1 MYRKVAALMAQDF
14 KDKDSLSQAVSALQ
28 HDMGEVIHSMD
39 TNQIKTGD
47 EVSRLYD
54 KIESVNSAVSDIKL
68 DVDKR
73 QKVLEDKINK
83 LESDLSDELDEN
95 NSKITS
101 LQKDIGDSNK
111 QLLFLAVSAILSY
124 LFTHFA

>member
-1 MYRKVAALMAQDF
+1 MAQDF

-39 TNQIKTGD
+39 TNNIKTGD

-54 KIESVNSAVSDIKL
+54 KIESVNSTVSDIKI

-83 LESDLSDELDEN
+83 LEDDLSDELDEN

>member
-1 MYRKVAALMAQDF
+1 VAALMAQDF

-101 LQKDIGDSNK
+101 LQKDIGVSNK
-111 QLLFLAVSAILSY
+111 QLLFLAASAILSY

>member
-1 MYRKVAALMAQDF
+1 MAQDF

-54 KIESVNSAVSDIKL
+54 KIESVNGAVSDIKL
-68 DVDKR
+68 DVDRR
-73 QKVLEDKINK
+73 QKMLEDKINK
-83 LESDLSDELDEN
+83 LEADLSDELDEN
-95 NSKITS
+95 NSKISS

-111 QLLFLAVSAILSY
+111 QLLFLAASAILSY